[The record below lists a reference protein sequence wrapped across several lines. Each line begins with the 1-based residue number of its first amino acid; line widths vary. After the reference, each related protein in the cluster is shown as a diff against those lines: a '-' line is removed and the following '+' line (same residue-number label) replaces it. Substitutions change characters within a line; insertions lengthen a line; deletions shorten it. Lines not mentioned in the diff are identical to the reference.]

1 MNLSYKLVRFA
12 HPTMA
17 GKYQNPALCGTGMM
31 GLKEIGPSIT
41 NRFY

>member
-31 GLKEIGPSIT
+31 GLKEISPPIT